1 MIQEHTSTDGKVDA
15 LLLRVKVVPGSS
27 RDQIAGKLGDRL
39 KIKVAAAPE
48 KGLANQAVIR
58 LISKLLSLAPR
69 DVSIES
75 GHTNP
80 EKTVRLVGIDLATA
94 STALNAAIVKK

>member
-1 MIQEHTSTDGKVDA
+1 MIHEHIDSGGKVEA

-27 RDQIAGKLGDRL
+27 RDQISGALGDRL

-48 KGLANQAVIR
+48 KGHANQAVIR
-58 LISKLLSLAPR
+58 MIAKLLKLAPR
-69 DVSIES
+69 DVSIAA

-80 EKTVRLVGIDLATA
+80 EKTVRIAGIDLATA
-94 STALNAAIVKK
+94 AAALNAAIAKK